1 MAMKDAIS
9 PSNHYS
15 KRKDA
20 KAVLNLYRMTLYAR
34 KIVLDKSNDDTAK
47 KRRLRPRRKGEAKG
61 RAGGTESRSARG
73 TTRGASPT
81 SPALIP

>member
-15 KRKDA
+15 KRKGA

-47 KRRLRPRRKGEAKG
+47 KRRLRKGEAKS
-61 RAGGTESRSARG
+61 RAGGAESRSARG

-81 SPALIP
+81 SPALIL

>member
-9 PSNHYS
+9 PSDHYS
-15 KRKDA
+15 KRKGA

-47 KRRLRPRRKGEAKG
+47 KRRLRKGEAKS
-61 RAGGTESRSARG
+61 RAGGA
-73 TTRGASPT
+73 
-81 SPALIP
+81 

>member
-15 KRKDA
+15 KRKGA

-47 KRRLRPRRKGEAKG
+47 KRRLRKGEAKG
-61 RAGGTESRSARG
+61 RAEGAARS

>member
-15 KRKDA
+15 KRKGA
-20 KAVLNLYRMTLYAR
+20 NAALNLYRMTLYAR
-34 KIVLDKSNDDTAK
+34 KIVLDKSNHDTAK
-47 KRRLRPRRKGEAKG
+47 KRRLRKGEAKG
-61 RAGGTESRSARG
+61 RAGGAESRSARG

-81 SPALIP
+81 SPALIL

>member
-47 KRRLRPRRKGEAKG
+47 KRRLRKGEAKG

>member
-15 KRKDA
+15 KRKGA
-20 KAVLNLYRMTLYAR
+20 KAALDLYRMTLYAR

-47 KRRLRPRRKGEAKG
+47 KRRLRKGEAKS
-61 RAGGTESRSARG
+61 RAGGA
-73 TTRGASPT
+73 
-81 SPALIP
+81 